1 MLKFK
6 IVKSVLILSNNALT
20 VEINESN
27 NTIAYITNDNRFTES
42 LYINRLSSLYRAL
55 DLLTLSE
62 NKAQQDVND
71 LLARHVSHV
80 ESIAQQAS

>member
-20 VEINESN
+20 VEINEN
-27 NTIAYITNDNRFTES
+27 NKTIAYITNDKRFIES
-42 LYINRLSSLYRAL
+42 LYVNRLSSLYRAL

-62 NKAQQDVND
+62 NKSQQDVND
-71 LLARHVSHV
+71 LLARHVSNV

>member
-6 IVKSVLILSNNALT
+6 IVNSVLVLSNNALT
-20 VEINESN
+20 VEINEN
-27 NTIAYITNDNRFTES
+27 KNTITYITNDNRFIES

-62 NKAQQDVND
+62 NKSQQDVND